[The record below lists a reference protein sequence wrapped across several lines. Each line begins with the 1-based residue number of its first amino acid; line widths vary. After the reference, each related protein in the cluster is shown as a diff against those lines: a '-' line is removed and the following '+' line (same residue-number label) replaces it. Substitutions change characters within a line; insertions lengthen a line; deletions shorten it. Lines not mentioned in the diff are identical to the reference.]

1 MNKFWKSGIHLVAVV
16 FIAGTAGISHA
27 DKIVRPTGNDNW
39 YYVIGG
45 GQSFLGYRQSNR
57 THIDFG
63 VGADWRMFRGCQFDP
78 RISIRETF
86 TDVEESLYGLA
97 DDLVGS
103 ARGLIL
109 TWGLSKI
116 QEAYPTLYDF
126 LMNGVKDAHQ
136 KYLFALKSCRDY
148 QSDLNAKRD
157 PVSGWVAYG
166 KSSSWAQS
174 AQSGENPVKV
184 DKEVDGRAADRGF
197 AWIDGVMRGG
207 RNQQP
212 ARVVQDAT
220 RKGYQ
225 HVTAGGATPPTTP
238 GPVDGAVDLGP
249 DLDNP
254 AMVFTTAEEAQAWTV
269 SVVGEREISTCTDC
283 QKLNTKVG
291 QGLRLKLTEEQNL
304 ATQQMR
310 ALLTQPSPSLADL
323 DRLSVPGM
331 GLVLTDAMIRRLK
344 SLPPH
349 EADVFASKL
358 VSEIAMMRTMEKA
371 LTARDLLAAG
381 MQEPNVAANAQA
393 MEELNYAKGRLD
405 EEMNNLLF
413 ETDVRKKVFS
423 QTALTLNSLS
433 TAHQQVAPPVTPPV
447 PGQIKA
453 GAIRNGD

>member
-1 MNKFWKSGIHLVAVV
+1 MKKRIMAA
-16 FIAGTAGISHA
+16 IAGLSLLTQISSVHA
-27 DKIVRPTGNDNW
+27 DRIIRPTGNDNW

-45 GQSFLGYRQSNR
+45 GQSFMGYRQSNR
-57 THIDFG
+57 THIDLG
-63 VGADWRMFRGCQFDP
+63 VGADWRLFRGCQFDP
-78 RISIRETF
+78 RISISETF
-86 TDVEESLYGLA
+86 SDIEESLYGVA
-97 DDLVGS
+97 DNLVDS
-103 ARGLIL
+103 ARGMVLAF
-109 TWGLSKI
+109 GLSKI
-116 QEAYPTLYDF
+116 QEQYPTLYDF

-157 PVSGWVAYG
+157 PVSGWIAYG

-174 AQSGENPVKV
+174 AQSGANPVKV
-184 DKEVDGRAADRGF
+184 DRDIDERAANRGF
-197 AWIDGVMRGG
+197 TWIDGTLRGG
-207 RNQQP
+207 DNQPP
-212 ARVVQDAT
+212 ARVVQDVT

-225 HVTAGGATPPTTP
+225 HITAGGATLPPSDANEGTT
-238 GPVDGAVDLGP
+238 DLGA

-254 AMVFTTAEEAQAWTV
+254 AMVFANAEEAQAWLV

-310 ALLTQPSPSLADL
+310 ELLSRPTPSLADL

-331 GLVLTDAMIRRLK
+331 GLVLTDGMIRRLK
-344 SLPPH
+344 SLPAH

-358 VSEIAMMRTMEKA
+358 VSEIAMMRAMEKA
-371 LTARDLLAAG
+371 LTARDLMAAG

-393 MEELNYAKGRLD
+393 MEELNFAKQRLD

-413 ETDVRKKVFS
+413 ETDVRKKIFS

-433 TAHQQVAPPVTPPV
+433 EQHGQIAPPVAPPAR
-447 PGQIKA
+447 GQIKA
-453 GAIRNGD
+453 GAIRNDD

>member
-1 MNKFWKSGIHLVAVV
+1 MKTRYIQWVAGLCLLAHITPA
-16 FIAGTAGISHA
+16 FA

-45 GQSFLGYRQSNR
+45 GNSFLGYRQSNR
-57 THIDFG
+57 THIDLG

-78 RISIRETF
+78 RISVSETF
-86 TDVEESLYGLA
+86 SDIEESLYGIA
-97 DDLVGS
+97 DNLVDS
-103 ARGLIL
+103 ARGMVLSF
-109 TWGLSKI
+109 GLSKI
-116 QEAYPTLYDF
+116 QEQYPTLYDF

-148 QSDLNAKRD
+148 QADLNAKRD

-166 KSSSWAQS
+166 KSSSWAES
-174 AQSGENPVKV
+174 AQSGANPVKV
-184 DKEVDGRAADRGF
+184 DKEVDEKAANRGF
-197 AWIDGVMRGG
+197 AWIDGVLRGG

-212 ARVVQDAT
+212 ARVVQDTT

-225 HVTAGGATPPTTP
+225 HITAGGATLPSAPGVNEGTT
-238 GPVDGAVDLGP
+238 DLGA

-254 AMVFTTAEEAQAWTV
+254 AMVFTTAEEAQTWTV
-269 SVVGEREISTCTDC
+269 SVVGEREISTCIDC

-310 ALLTQPSPSLADL
+310 ALLAQPSPSLADL

-371 LTARDLLAAG
+371 LTARDLIAVG

-393 MEELNYAKGRLD
+393 MEELNFAKGRLD
-405 EEMNNLLF
+405 QEMNNLLF

-433 TAHQQVAPPVTPPV
+433 NEHQQVAPPVAPPAQ
-447 PGQIKA
+447 GQIKA